1 MKHYRFFAAVA
12 LAIFSAGF
20 IISNPTLAFAAP
32 DPGDYLAHF
41 LRHASDTSSFLAA
54 VPLVVMRAK
63 LDMLRR
69 KADAKV
75 KQITDDMEADQVR
88 TIETEHE
95 AILREM
101 QTLHDEIE
109 AAEAAEATRGAAGG
123 GSGEDDDDPTR
134 SGGGLTAAQA
144 ADIMNIGTR
153 AGMSADAIETAI
165 RSGTTLDAF
174 RAQAFDH
181 LAGQSAGTR
190 TEPGRVV
197 RDEMETRRS
206 ALVEAMSYRLGVVVP
221 QAGPSQAARA
231 YMEFGDVPEFA
242 AAALGHR
249 GGLRTFRER
258 EELLVRAFHTTS
270 DFPHIFSSAINTVL
284 ERRYALAP
292 QTYRSISRQRNFN
305 DFRPHTAVG
314 IGEFPMLQKL
324 TEAGEI
330 KFGTFGESKETIAV
344 VAYARGIRVTR
355 QMMVND
361 RLGAIAD
368 LMGGYGRTVSRFEE
382 ITFYAMMTAAGT
394 VLADGKAVFHADH
407 ANLAGSGA
415 AINVASL
422 GAGKAAMRKQTGIDG
437 AQLNLE
443 PAILLVSPDKEVEA
457 LQYLSVIVANDSA
470 KVNPLAASL
479 RPVVAGQLTGNAWYL
494 FANPEDAA
502 VYQWGYLDGYEAPRI
517 RLDEPFGT
525 QGIGMTVEH
534 DFGVGA
540 IDYRGGYKNPG
551 A

>member
-1 MKHYRFFAAVA
+1 MKHYRFLAAVA
-12 LAIFSAGF
+12 LTIFSAGL
-20 IISNPTLAFAAP
+20 IISNPGMAFAAP
-32 DPGDYLAHF
+32 DAGDYLGHF
-41 LRHASDTSSFLAA
+41 IRHFSDTSAFLSA
-54 VPLVVMRAK
+54 VPIVVMRAK

-75 KQITDDMEADQVR
+75 KQITDDLEADHVR

-109 AAEAAEATRGAAGG
+109 AAEEAERAAGNG
-123 GSGEDDDDPTR
+123 NTEDEDDPAR
-134 SGGGLTAAQA
+134 SGGAGLTAAQA

-153 AGMSADAIETAI
+153 AGMATDAIEMAI

-181 LAGQSAGTR
+181 LASQSAGTR

-197 RDEMETRRS
+197 RDEVETRRS
-206 ALVEAMSYRLGVVVP
+206 ALVEAMSYRLGVAVP
-221 QAGPSQAARA
+221 EAGPSQPARA

-242 AAALGHR
+242 AAAMGHR
-249 GGLRTFRER
+249 GGLRSFRER

-314 IGEFPMLQKL
+314 IGEFPMLQKI

-330 KFGTFGESKETIAV
+330 KFGTFGESKETVAV

-382 ITFYAMMTAAGT
+382 ITFYAMMTSAST
-394 VLADGKAVFHADH
+394 LLSDGLAVFHADH
-407 ANLAGSGA
+407 KNLAVSGA

-422 GAGKAAMRKQTGIDG
+422 GAGKAAMRKQVGIDG
-437 AQLNLE
+437 AQINVE
-443 PAILLVSPDKEVEA
+443 PSILLVSPDKEVEA

-470 KVNPLAASL
+470 KVNPMAASL

-494 FANPEDAA
+494 FASPEDAA

-540 IDYRGGYKNPG
+540 IDFRGGYKNPG